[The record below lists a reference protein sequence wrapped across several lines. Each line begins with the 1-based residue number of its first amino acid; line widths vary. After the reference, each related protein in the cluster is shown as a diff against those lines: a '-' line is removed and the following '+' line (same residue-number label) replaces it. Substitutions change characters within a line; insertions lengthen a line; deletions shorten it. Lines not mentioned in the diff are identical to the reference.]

1 MESPK
6 ACSKASHA
14 ASGSHILGSVDS
26 MNANVGVER
35 RVDWVVPLY
44 VMDCMATTMSRSMS
58 WFRVKEA
65 EFETNLEESYP
76 PKMSCAYCPAFNP
89 ARNVSEASHVLSVR
103 SYGILPQQ

>member
-1 MESPK
+1 
-6 ACSKASHA
+6 
-14 ASGSHILGSVDS
+14 

-44 VMDCMATTMSRSMS
+44 VMDCMATTISRSIS

-76 PKMSCAYCPAFNP
+76 PKISCAYCPAFNP
-89 ARNVSEASHVLSVR
+89 TGTVSDASHVRVVPL
-103 SYGILPQQ
+103 YGILHQK